1 MSAIKK
7 IIIQYCLEY
16 HDQSHNN
23 QADNINILT

>member
-7 IIIQYCLEY
+7 LTIQYCLKY

-23 QADNINILT
+23 QADNINV